1 MINGISYLF
10 KLCWKYK
17 KSSIVYLTLESI
29 CKAFLP
35 LLLIV
40 FPKILLDELFGSQRM
55 NLLIIYVVILI
66 IVTVFGNQLADF
78 FHTRY
83 FIKKMEVSNIFYL
96 KVDEK
101 LMNVELRCMEDPD
114 FLDLRYK
121 AERFMNA
128 DGYGFG
134 GILDKA
140 ANLIS
145 HIIVLLGIV
154 GVIVT
159 LSPIIVLVF
168 VAIIGLNAFMDSKV
182 KKMNIKL
189 DLERPK
195 YERKLAYEE
204 SICGEYRFAKEVRI
218 YGLKKWVLKK
228 IGTQNKILEDFYA
241 HINNNTLKTKTVA
254 NITSGVQLTV
264 TYLYLIHGVI
274 NKVFGIGSFTM
285 YLNAINSFTASVTSI
300 METVME
306 IRNYSQYYTYL
317 ERYLNLPEMKDL
329 GGKIE
334 AAPIEIEFVN
344 VSFCYPG
351 QEKYVLKN
359 LNMKIEKGEKVAVVG
374 ENGAGKT
381 TFIKLLLH
389 LYEPTE
395 GKILIN
401 GRDFRDI
408 SYESYYQLFSV
419 VFQDY
424 MLFAKTLKEN
434 VALDKAAQMED
445 EQIVENLKT
454 SGFGERLA
462 TLPNGIQTQIYKEF
476 DESGFE
482 PSGGEGQKI
491 ALARAITKQAPFV
504 ILDEPTAALD
514 PKAEYEMYQKF
525 HEISKGRSAIFVSHR
540 LASTKFCDKVF
551 VFDNG
556 VLAETG
562 THDELME
569 NKGKYYELFT
579 LQSQY
584 YI

>member
-1 MINGISYLF
+1 MFS
-10 KLCWKYK
+10 
-17 KSSIVYLTLESI
+17 V
-29 CKAFLP
+29 
-35 LLLIV
+35 LIY
-40 FPKILLDELFGSQRM
+40 ET
-55 NLLIIYVVILI
+55 II
-66 IVTVFGNQLADF
+66 
-78 FHTRY
+78 
-83 FIKKMEVSNIFYL
+83 
-96 KVDEK
+96 
-101 LMNVELRCMEDPD
+101 
-114 FLDLRYK
+114 
-121 AERFMNA
+121 
-128 DGYGFG
+128 
-134 GILDKA
+134 
-140 ANLIS
+140 
-145 HIIVLLGIV
+145 
-154 GVIVT
+154 
-159 LSPIIVLVF
+159 
-168 VAIIGLNAFMDSKV
+168 
-182 KKMNIKL
+182 
-189 DLERPK
+189 
-195 YERKLAYEE
+195 
-204 SICGEYRFAKEVRI
+204 
-218 YGLKKWVLKK
+218 
-228 IGTQNKILEDFYA
+228 
-241 HINNNTLKTKTVA
+241 
-254 NITSGVQLTV
+254 
-264 TYLYLIHGVI
+264 
-274 NKVFGIGSFTM
+274 
-285 YLNAINSFTASVTSI
+285 
-300 METVME
+300 
-306 IRNYSQYYTYL
+306 
-317 ERYLNLPEMKDL
+317 
-329 GGKIE
+329 
-334 AAPIEIEFVN
+334 
-344 VSFCYPG
+344 
-351 QEKYVLKN
+351 
-359 LNMKIEKGEKVAVVG
+359 KVAVVG

-434 VALDKAAQMED
+434 VALDKADQMED
-445 EQIVENLKT
+445 EQIAENLKT

-562 THDELME
+562 THDELIE

>member
-17 KSSIVYLTLESI
+17 KSSIIYLTLESI

-434 VALDKAAQMED
+434 VALDKADQMED